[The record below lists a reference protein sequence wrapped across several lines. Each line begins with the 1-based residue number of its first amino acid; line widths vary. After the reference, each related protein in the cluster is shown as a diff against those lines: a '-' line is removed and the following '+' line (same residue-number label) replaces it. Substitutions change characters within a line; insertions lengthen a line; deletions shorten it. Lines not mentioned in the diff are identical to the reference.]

1 MKRISIN
8 KAYRFDDGHRSIWWI
23 LHLNQVPKSSNPI
36 LFISDFW
43 QGYEAIILP
52 GKSAG
57 INSCRSFCTKHFYF
71 FGQKCIIPCD
81 GLASVTPWLAT
92 HGGFRSSY
100 KSTLKRVSPV
110 QRTIVSIKTF
120 PCCSRQKKNNTGNHG
135 NAHFRDDRWNGGISW
150 WWRRLWKYT
159 FHYLITWQK
168 RRQSIFPWNVLITTL
183 IWKYS
188 EINFKLL
195 GKGSLKWSII
205 SGR

>member
-8 KAYRFDDGHRSIWWI
+8 KAYRFDDGHRSIWRI

-81 GLASVTPWLAT
+81 GLASVTPLLAT

-120 PCCSRQKKNNTGNHG
+120 PCCSRQKKHG
-135 NAHFRDDRWNGGISW
+135 KS
-150 WWRRLWKYT
+150 
-159 FHYLITWQK
+159 
-168 RRQSIFPWNVLITTL
+168 RQC
-183 IWKYS
+183 
-188 EINFKLL
+188 
-195 GKGSLKWSII
+195 SLP
-205 SGR
+205 